1 MMLHVNFTSPFV
13 VLGKFP
19 DPVLYEEDNITRYKP
34 GSDPE
39 EKYLP
44 SKLENPEK
52 RSHNIPFSPSGQTA
66 KNVGITIFCEECKR
80 PRLMH
85 SQRRL
90 KPTEVVALKRL
101 ITKFSYVCGSV
112 LSEYQGT
119 GRDPQG

>member
-1 MMLHVNFTSPFV
+1 MLHVNFTSPFA
-13 VLGKFP
+13 VLGK
-19 DPVLYEEDNITRYKP
+19 LNNSLILCLSLKP

-85 SQRRL
+85 SQQKL
-90 KPTEVVALKRL
+90 KQTEVVALKLL